1 MTYAAMTFFILSVL
15 TGLFGFTSFED
26 GGEPGAAAMARL
38 LAVIFAVS
46 FAIAG
51 VSLVVRR
58 LRTDENAPKKAPRA
72 AEHGRAP
79 GHGSVGPA
87 FAGGGGSASE
97 RGSWDGS
104 RRTAPPRRA
113 PGTSARREPQS
124 VERGGA
130 AEKG

>member
-1 MTYAAMTFFILSVL
+1 MTYAAMTFFVLAML

-46 FAIAG
+46 FAVAG
-51 VSLVVRR
+51 VALLVRR
-58 LRTDENAPKKAPRA
+58 YRPQESEEPRRPGRA

-79 GHGSVGPA
+79 GHGSPGVA

-104 RRTAPPRRA
+104 RRSAAPKRA
-113 PGTSARREPQS
+113 PGTAGQRRP
-124 VERGGA
+124 
-130 AEKG
+130 